1 MDEKITID
9 DIAEALGVSKTTVS
23 RAVSG
28 KGRISEVTRARVLD
42 YIEKHSYTPNPLAR
56 GLAENKTYN
65 IAVVWPEDYEAVD
78 LPFFQR
84 CIMGV
89 NRVVAEQGYDIII
102 SMINDDNLTNLKRVV
117 EHKKVDGVILTRTL
131 VNDKPADYLK
141 SSGMP
146 FVAIGSSDD
155 DSIVQVDNN
164 NLEACRE
171 LTSILISKGSK
182 KIAIIGGNSNHV
194 ITRTRLRGYTEAFKN
209 DNINYD
215 PELVFLD
222 SDDSIKITGI
232 IEELVAKKVDTVIC
246 MDDAI
251 VGQVLTS
258 CRRKHIRIPE
268 DIKVASFY
276 NSTILDNMMPS
287 VTSLNFDDTN
297 LGAVAAKALMN
308 IIDGKNVRKRIESS
322 YEIVLKDS
330 TK

>member
-1 MDEKITID
+1 M
-9 DIAEALGVSKTTVS
+9 V
-23 RAVSG
+23 
-28 KGRISEVTRARVLD
+28 
-42 YIEKHSYTPNPLAR
+42 
-56 GLAENKTYN
+56 
-65 IAVVWPEDYEAVD
+65 
-78 LPFFQR
+78 
-84 CIMGV
+84 
-89 NRVVAEQGYDIII
+89 
-102 SMINDDNLTNLKRVV
+102 NDDNLTNLKRVV

-164 NLEACRE
+164 NLEACKE

-194 ITRTRLRGYTEAFKN
+194 ITGTRLRGFTEAFKN
-209 DNINYD
+209 NNINYD

-251 VGQVLTS
+251 AGQVLTS
-258 CRRKHIRIPE
+258 CRREHIRIPE
-268 DIKVASFY
+268 DLKVASFY

-297 LGAVAAKALMN
+297 LGAVAAKALMD
-308 IIDGKNVRKRIESS
+308 IIEGKNVRKRIESS